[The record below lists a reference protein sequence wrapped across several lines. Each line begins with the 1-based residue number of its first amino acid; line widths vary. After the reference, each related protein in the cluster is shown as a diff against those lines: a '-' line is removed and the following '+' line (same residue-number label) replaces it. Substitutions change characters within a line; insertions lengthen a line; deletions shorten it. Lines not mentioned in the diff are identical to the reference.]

1 MTVKDLGINL
11 RFSSNTSMYSYYRTT
26 AFENN
31 RTQTYTLTIYK
42 QKYFLE
48 QAKKMK
54 GKYVF
59 NLFVHM

>member
-31 RTQTYTLTIYK
+31 ITQTYTLTIYK

-54 GKYVF
+54 GK
-59 NLFVHM
+59 